1 MNAVETKLADH
12 QGDHLPPLERVD
24 LHHPVLLWRQL
35 AGFEQDGVGHRNL
48 ADVVQL
54 GEEIDELHLL
64 VAQGITGGHGA
75 GDEP

>member
-1 MNAVETKLADH
+1 MASGTV
-12 QGDHLPPLERVD
+12 
-24 LHHPVLLWRQL
+24 

-54 GEEIDELHLL
+54 GEEIDELHLF
-64 VAQGITGGHGA
+64 VVQGITGGHGA